1 MENKEKPS
9 VGTIAR
15 TLALTL
21 VLINQTLIASGKNPL
36 PFSEETIYEWLSL
49 TLTIVVSII
58 AWWKNNSF
66 TKNAIMLDKCLGDM
80 KTQNHVS
87 SDKNDK

>member
-21 VLINQTLIASGKNPL
+21 VLVNQTLIASGKNPL

-49 TLTIVVSII
+49 TLTIVVSVT

-66 TKNAIMLDKCLGDM
+66 TRDAIILDKCLGDM

>member
-49 TLTIVVSII
+49 TLTIVVSIT

-66 TKNAIMLDKCLGDM
+66 TKNAIILDKCLSDM

>member
-21 VLINQTLIASGKNPL
+21 VLVNQTLIASGKNPL

-49 TLTIVVSII
+49 TLTIVVSIS

-87 SDKNDK
+87 SDKDDK

>member
-21 VLINQTLIASGKNPL
+21 VLVNQTLIASGKNPL
-36 PFSEETIYEWLSL
+36 PFSEETIYEW
-49 TLTIVVSII
+49 
-58 AWWKNNSF
+58 
-66 TKNAIMLDKCLGDM
+66 
-80 KTQNHVS
+80 
-87 SDKNDK
+87 

>member
-1 MENKEKPS
+1 MVNKEKPS

-21 VLINQTLIASGKNPL
+21 VLVNQTLIASGKNPL
-36 PFSEETIYEWLSL
+36 PFSEETIYECLSL
-49 TLTIVVSII
+49 TLTIVVSIS

>member
-21 VLINQTLIASGKNPL
+21 VLVNQTLIASGKNPL

-49 TLTIVVSII
+49 TLTIVVSIT

-66 TKNAIMLDKCLGDM
+66 TRDAIILDKCLGDM

>member
-21 VLINQTLIASGKNPL
+21 VLVNQTLIASGKNPL

-49 TLTIVVSII
+49 TLTIVVSIS

-66 TKNAIMLDKCLGDM
+66 TRDAIMLDKCLGDM

>member
-21 VLINQTLIASGKNPL
+21 VLVNQTLIASGKNPL

-49 TLTIVVSII
+49 TLTIVVSIT

-66 TKNAIMLDKCLGDM
+66 TRDAIILDKCVGDM